1 MLRAFLCGLL
11 SLSFVVAT
19 TARAEEADK
28 DAKGTRGT
36 FVSWKDGTL
45 VVKSGKKGEEKDTEV
60 RLPETVKV
68 YTWAGADRKE
78 VPYKEAFRDVKP
90 NTPVFIMKDGDKI
103 TGVIIGEQGKKNP

>member
-45 VVKSGKKGEEKDTEV
+45 VMKTGKKGEEKDTEF
-60 RLPETVKV
+60 RIAETVKV
-68 YTWAGADRKE
+68 YTWAGTERKE
-78 VPYKEAFRDVKP
+78 VAFKDAFRDVKA

-103 TGVIIGEQGKKNP
+103 TGVIIGNPEKKK